1 MLTYGHITFGESD
14 NHVNN
19 FLTETRTY
27 QQCAYYEMKK
37 KPNFKK

>member
-27 QQCAYYEMKK
+27 QQCKHD
-37 KPNFKK
+37 PDFFLVQI